1 MTFYEAYEVLD
12 DILNAPNRD
21 EAAQI
26 IIKAVEKH
34 AVRCDTTHVPHPA
47 TPSGMIAVYEKPCGK
62 KRKKKPGQKKGHKGH
77 RRPAPEHSDHKRIW
91 KLQQCPYCATPLG
104 KSVRRRKRYIEDIA
118 VTKASVTEEEIHG
131 YWCPGCKKIVEPKI
145 DSALSKST
153 VGITL
158 VIVTAWLHYFI
169 GISVSN
175 IVRILKCLSAI
186 EISAGGLTQSWNR
199 LAVLLKEHY
208 AFIWEQIKT
217 SAVLY
222 ADETGWRISGKTHW
236 LWSFSTKTMCYYA
249 IDKCRGSPVIKKIL
263 GTFFNGILVC
273 DFWGAYNKIRTLAK
287 QRCIYHL
294 FTELLKVDKK
304 NASRLWKIFKKKLS
318 RILKDAVRLSERRH
332 TLSSDKYQQQTI
344 KIHTRLHDF
353 INDTGFYND
362 SDCKRL
368 LKRLRRHENE
378 LLTFLEHDDVSPYNN
393 HAEQQMRRPVI
404 SRKISHQNRSLSA
417 AETQAI
423 LMSIFCSFNLQN
435 KNPILETLNLA
446 KTKLSITT
454 NTNDE
459 SLKIAA

>member
-1 MTFYEAYEVLD
+1 MTRHEAYEVLD
-12 DILNAPNRD
+12 KILKAPNRE

-26 IIKAVEKH
+26 IINAVEEQ
-34 AVRCDTTHVPHPA
+34 AVRFDTKNVSHPA

-62 KRKKKPGQKKGHKGH
+62 KRKKKPGQKIGHKGH
-77 RRPAPEHSDHKRIW
+77 RRPAPEHIDHKRFW
-91 KLQQCPYCATPLG
+91 TLTNCPFCTTPLG

-118 VTKASVTEEEIHG
+118 VIEASVSEEEIHG
-131 YWCPGCKKIVEPKI
+131 YWCPCCKKIVEPKI

-153 VGITL
+153 LGITL

-175 IVRILKCLSAI
+175 VVRILKCMSAI

-199 LAVLLKEHY
+199 LALLLKEHY
-208 AFIWEQIKT
+208 AFIREQIKT

-236 LWSFSTKTMCYYA
+236 LWAFSTKTMCYYV

-304 NASRLWKIFKKKLS
+304 NASLLWKFFKKKLS
-318 RILKDAVRLSERRH
+318 RILKDAVRLSEGRH
-332 TLSSDKYQQQTI
+332 KVSSEKFQQQ
-344 KIHTRLHDF
+344 KMNIHKRLHDF
-353 INDTGFYND
+353 INDTGFYKDND
-362 SDCKRL
+362 CNRL

-378 LLTFLEHDDVSPYNN
+378 LLTFLEHDAVSPYNN
-393 HAEQQMRRPVI
+393 HSEQQMRRPVI
-404 SRKISHQNRSLSA
+404 SRKISHQNRSISA

-423 LMSIFCSFNLQN
+423 LMSIFGSFNLQN
-435 KNPILETLNLA
+435 KNPIQETLNLA
-446 KTKLSITT
+446 KTKLSETGKT
-454 NTNDE
+454 NNE